1 MVHLPMQ
8 AFMETHY
15 LGPGALTSDM
25 NEEEF
30 KHSVSESIQSLP
42 HIKGVN
48 NHMGSLITSNP
59 KAMKWLMDELAK
71 TSLYFVDSRTTVET
85 LAEKTAN
92 DYQIKNTRRNV
103 FLDNETNRPA
113 IEYQFKRL
121 IHLAKKYGSAVA
133 IGHPHSETL
142 KFLEEKI
149 PQLTAAGIELVPVS
163 QLIHKQ
169 TLARLKQG
177 TRNITHS
184 YIPAK
189 IISN

>member
-1 MVHLPMQ
+1 M
-8 AFMETHY
+8 
-15 LGPGALTSDM
+15 S
-25 NEEEF
+25 EEEF
-30 KHSVSESIQSLP
+30 KHSVSKSIHSLP

-48 NHMGSLITSNP
+48 NHMGSLITSNA
-59 KAMKWLMDELAK
+59 KTMKWLMDELAQ

-85 LAEKTAN
+85 IAEKTAN

-121 IHLAKKYGSAVA
+121 IRLAKKYGSAVA

-163 QLIHKQ
+163 QLIHTQ
-169 TLARLKQG
+169 TLARLKQRP
-177 TRNITHS
+177 RNITHT
-184 YIPAK
+184 YTPK
-189 IISN
+189 KVISN